1 MTREEAGERYNI
13 PAEVLREYERWGRSG
28 ETAAADRPYDQ
39 TDIERLSRIMTLYDV
54 GFKNKEIEEYM
65 RLALS
70 GDDTFREQAEMLRK
84 KRSETLDEIHAKQEQ
99 LDRLDY
105 LYFEINKRSAEK

>member
-1 MTREEAGERYNI
+1 
-13 PAEVLREYERWGRSG
+13 
-28 ETAAADRPYDQ
+28 
-39 TDIERLSRIMTLYDV
+39 
-54 GFKNKEIEEYM
+54 M
-65 RLALS
+65 RLALA